1 MESDVLGRI
10 APNSTPVQADMISYQ
25 GVVPKVGD
33 YVVVEGDESNLLGM
47 ISNVV
52 RGALELARSD
62 LLQANYYD
70 TILEVV
76 GSPSDWLKATIRMI
90 GKLEGQKL
98 AGLPRAP
105 PPTGALVRRAPAEL
119 LQRIFA
125 PPPGKEGIKLG
136 NLLTREDVVIH
147 LDPDELISRHLAVL
161 AVTGGGKSNSVAV
174 ILDEIIRMGGVA
186 ILFDVHSEYAG
197 MSLDCP
203 HCEVEIIDPILD
215 PNTLSVEEL
224 GNLMRVTYDS
234 APKQFIYLK
243 AAFRSAKELLIKE
256 RLGEYLDKAELRA
269 DRDDLL
275 AGIQAIVKL
284 SLMKEKD
291 NEDDPYLL
299 RYAPGDKG
307 SIESLLA
314 KVDFIRTKYGR
325 VLKPAAGELA
335 DHLNYGKL
343 LIVDLGQLDS
353 DLTDVVVGKTL
364 YTILYRAKAKRTGR
378 GYLEFPS
385 PVLAVL
391 EEAHTLIPSVEYT
404 YTSQAA
410 SSIAKEGR
418 KFGVGLCLVSQRP
431 KRLNSDVLS
440 QMVNKIILRV
450 VEPDDQAYIRRA
462 TEFLS
467 EEMISYLPSLNV
479 GEAIVVGPMVKIP
492 ALVKVRLF
500 EGKRGG
506 ESLRAYEMWKEGLKN
521 RLNATP
527 DEYYETIGD

>member
-1 MESDVLGRI
+1 MENDVLGRI
-10 APNSTPVQADMISYQ
+10 APNSTPIQADMISYQ

-33 YVVVEGDESNLLGM
+33 YVVVEGDETDLLGM

-90 GKLEGQKL
+90 GKLDGQKL
-98 AGLPRAP
+98 AGLPRTP

-119 LQRIFA
+119 LQQIFA

-136 NLLTREDVVIH
+136 NLLTREDVTIH

-174 ILDEIIRMGGVA
+174 ILNEIIRMGGVA

-203 HCEVEIIDPILD
+203 HCEVEVIDPILD

-224 GNLMRVTYDS
+224 GNLMRITYDS

-243 AAFRSAKELLIKE
+243 SAFRSAKELLIRE
-256 RLGEYLDKAELRA
+256 RLGEYLDKAEIKA

-275 AGIQAIVKL
+275 AGIHAIVKL
-284 SLMKEKD
+284 SLIREK
-291 NEDDPYLL
+291 NEEDPYLL
-299 RYAPGDKG
+299 KFPSNDRG

-325 VLKPAAGELA
+325 VLKPAAGELV

-364 YTILYRAKAKRTGR
+364 YTILYRAKDKVISK
-378 GYLEFPS
+378 GYLDFPT

-500 EGKRGG
+500 KGKRGG
-506 ESLRAYEMWKEGLKN
+506 ESLKAYEMWREGLKK

-527 DEYYETIGD
+527 DEYYRSIGD

>member
-1 MESDVLGRI
+1 MESEVLGRI
-10 APNSTPVQADMISYQ
+10 APNSTPVQAEMIAYA

-33 YVVVEGDESNLLGM
+33 YVVVDSEESKLLGM

-52 RGALELARSD
+52 RGALELARND

-90 GKLEGQKL
+90 GILSGGEL
-98 AGLPRAP
+98 TGLPRAP
-105 PPTGALVRRAPAEL
+105 PPTGALVRRAPADL
-119 LQRIFA
+119 LRRIFA
-125 PPPGKEGIKLG
+125 PPTGREGIRLG
-136 NLLTREDVVIH
+136 KLLTRGDVTVH

-174 ILDEIIRMGGVA
+174 ILEEIVRMGGVA
-186 ILFDVHSEYAG
+186 ILFDVHSEYTG
-197 MSLDCP
+197 MSFGCP
-203 HCEVEIIDPILD
+203 HCEVETVDPVLD
-215 PNTLSVEEL
+215 PNTLTVDEL
-224 GNLMRVTYDS
+224 GSLLGVTYDS

-243 AAFRSAKELLIKE
+243 SAFKRAKELLIRE
-256 RLGEYLDKAELRA
+256 RLGEYLTKAEIEA

-275 AGIQAIVKL
+275 AGIQAIIQL
-284 SLMKEKD
+284 SLSREKES
-291 NEDDPYLL
+291 DDRFLIPFPSND
-299 RYAPGDKG
+299 RG

-314 KVDFIRTKYGR
+314 KVDFVRSKYGR
-325 VLKPAAGELA
+325 VLKPTAGELA

-343 LIVDLGQLDS
+343 VIVDLGQLDS

-364 YTILYRAKAKRTGR
+364 YTILMRAKLKRIGR
-378 GYLEFPS
+378 GYEDFPT
-385 PVLAVL
+385 PVFAVL
-391 EEAHTLIPSVEYT
+391 EEAHALIPSIERT
-404 YTSQAA
+404 YTSSAA
-410 SSIAKEGR
+410 ASIAKEGR

-431 KRLNSDVLS
+431 KRLNPDVLS

-450 VEPDDQAYIRRA
+450 VEPEDQAYVRRA

-467 EEMISYLPSLNV
+467 EEMVSYLPSLDV
-479 GEAIVVGPMVKIP
+479 GEAVVVGPMVRIP

-506 ESLRAYEMWKEGLKN
+506 ESLKAYDMWREGLRR
-521 RLNATP
+521 RLNASP
-527 DEYYETIGD
+527 DEYYDSIGG

>member
-1 MESDVLGRI
+1 MENDILGRI

-33 YVVVEGDESNLLGM
+33 YVVVEGDEADLLGM

-90 GKLEGQKL
+90 GKLDGQRL
-98 AGLPRAP
+98 AGLPRTP
-105 PPTGALVRRAPAEL
+105 PPTGALVKKAPAEL

-136 NLLTREDVVIH
+136 NLLTREDVTIH

-174 ILDEIIRMGGVA
+174 ILDEIIKMGGVA
-186 ILFDVHSEYAG
+186 ILFDVHSEYTG
-197 MSLDCP
+197 MTLDCP
-203 HCEVEIIDPILD
+203 HCDVEIIDPILD
-215 PNTLSVEEL
+215 TNTLSVEEL
-224 GNLMRVTYDS
+224 GKLMKVTYDS

-243 AAFRSAKELLIKE
+243 AAFRSAKELLIRE
-256 RLGEYLDKAELRA
+256 RLGEYLDKAELKA

-275 AGIQAIVKL
+275 AGIHALVKL

-291 NEDDPYLL
+291 EEDPYLL
-299 RYAPGDKG
+299 KFTTNDKG

-314 KVDFIRTKYGR
+314 KIDFIRTKYGR
-325 VLKPAAGELA
+325 VLKSAAGEPA

-364 YTILYRAKAKRTGR
+364 YTILYRAKDKIIGR
-378 GYLEFPS
+378 GHADFPT

-467 EEMISYLPSLNV
+467 EEMVSYLPSLNV

-500 EGKRGG
+500 KGKRGG
-506 ESLRAYEMWKEGLKN
+506 ESLKAYEMWREGLKK

-527 DEYYETIGD
+527 DEYYGSIGD